1 MKKIS
6 IIAPC
11 YNEEENLK
19 IFYSKIK
26 EIFDQKLKNY
36 SLELIIVDND
46 STDKSIEI
54 LKDLTAKDKSLKV
67 ILNNVNYGLWRSTF
81 NAIEYAT
88 GDALVP
94 MLPVDMQDPPELLT
108 DFVKKWEE
116 GFDVVY
122 GILINSF
129 TITLQ
134 HNFDN
139 SKGVP
144 NILNI
149 FLV

>member
-46 STDKSIEI
+46 
-54 LKDLTAKDKSLKV
+54 
-67 ILNNVNYGLWRSTF
+67 
-81 NAIEYAT
+81 
-88 GDALVP
+88 
-94 MLPVDMQDPPELLT
+94 Q
-108 DFVKKWEE
+108 
-116 GFDVVY
+116 
-122 GILINSF
+122 LINQ
-129 TITLQ
+129 L
-134 HNFDN
+134 
-139 SKGVP
+139 KY
-144 NILNI
+144 
-149 FLV
+149 